1 MTPRTISSGYRRSSR
16 TDGRRFK
23 RWLGIVAVV
32 AILSFIALN
41 QYGLFRLWRLQ
52 KEHEQLQAEIALL
65 REKSQTL
72 RGEQTRLEDD
82 MVYIERLAREKYR
95 MVKRGEKVFRVIP
108 SEQLQPADEQGQTV
122 D

>member
-1 MTPRTISSGYRRSSR
+1 MSPRTLSAGYQRTSRS
-16 TDGRRFK
+16 DGRRFK
-23 RWLGIVAVV
+23 RWLGIVVAV
-32 AILSFIALN
+32 AILFFIAVN

-65 REKSQTL
+65 REKSQSL
-72 RGEQTRLEDD
+72 RDEQSRLEDD

-95 MVKRGEKVFRVIP
+95 MVRQGEKVFRVMP
-108 SEQLQPADEQGQTV
+108 SEQHQPATEQGQTV